1 MYFFELNNKTTL
13 SFETAIKKLSGD
25 VVTFNKSTSSIK
37 KKGESDIYTMK
48 NMEQYG
54 DVIVL

>member
-25 VVTFNKSTSSIK
+25 VITFNKSTSSIK
-37 KKGESDIYTMK
+37 KKEK
-48 NMEQYG
+48 
-54 DVIVL
+54 VIFIQ